1 MSERVSEMTIE
12 ELGLSYRA
20 YCCLK
25 RAGYDTVE
33 QIIDAT
39 EVKLAKIPYLGRKSF
54 DEVIMKLGI
63 FGFRLKEDKN
73 HLSSREDSYKQ
84 EANFSSENVFIS
96 KEKQGHG
103 MTEQDKLRVINLWL
117 NGMSLEQIQQILP
130 YSTRKFREAI
140 AEMKANGEFPTE
152 RQVGKDKVAEA
163 VKNGEL
169 NPYVLAE
176 TYGVT
181 VRTAREYKRTCGGV
195 STNSRPKF
203 NYQHCDRTNA
213 IIDDLKEGELSLS
226 EIARKHG
233 VSRQAVFIVKKKIG
247 KSNDV

>member
-33 QIIDAT
+33 QIMEAT
-39 EVKLAKIPYLGRKSF
+39 EVKLAKVPYLGRKSF
-54 DEVIMKLGI
+54 DEVIMKLGM
-63 FGFRLKEDKN
+63 FGLRLKEEKTS
-73 HLSSREDSYKQ
+73 LSSREENYIQ
-84 EANFSSENVFIS
+84 ETNLICENAFAN
-96 KEKQGHG
+96 KEKQGHI

-130 YSTRKFREAI
+130 YSTRKFRETI
-140 AEMKANGEFPTE
+140 TEMKANGEFPTE
-152 RQVGKDKVAEA
+152 RQVGKEKVAEA
-163 VKNGEL
+163 VKDGEL
-169 NPYVLAE
+169 NPYVISE
-176 TYGVT
+176 KYGVS
-181 VRTAREYKRTCGGV
+181 VRTAKEYKRIYGGV
-195 STNSRPKF
+195 APKVRPKL
-203 NYQHCDRTNA
+203 NYRHCDRTNA
-213 IIDDLKEGELSLS
+213 IIFDLKEGELSLS

-233 VSRQAVFIVKKKIG
+233 VSRQAVFDIKKKFM